1 MISNLNSLAPSE
13 GFTLTHIEG
22 VKLYRQNHSS
32 PRSPVLYEPSI
43 VIVCQGN
50 KIGYLGQETF
60 HYNAQQFLV
69 LSVPLPFESETIAT
83 DGKPFFAILIRLDLS
98 IISELLLALDCTQVS
113 DACQPKAIV
122 STTMDDNMVNAVTRL
137 LNTLESKDDSAIIGQ
152 SIIREIHYRALT
164 SEQCS
169 AVRAAL
175 SHQNNVGKVGKALR
189 LIHSNFASELN
200 VNRLAA
206 EAGMSVAAFHANFKT
221 VTTTSPMQYLKK
233 TRLHKARTLMIQGG
247 GTAASTALQVGYES
261 SSQFSREYK
270 RLFGRSPMEDV
281 NEMKHSLNELPVDAS
296 SSYVIAQ

>member
-1 MISNLNSLAPSE
+1 MISSLNSLAPSE
-13 GFTLTHIEG
+13 GFTLTHIDG
-22 VKLYRQNHSS
+22 VKLYRQNRSS

-83 DGKPFFAILIRLDLS
+83 EKEPFLAILIRLDLN
-98 IISELLLALDCTQVS
+98 IISELLLALDCTQIQE
-113 DACQPKAIV
+113 ACQPKAIV
-122 STTMDDNMVNAVTRL
+122 STAMDDNMINAVTHL
-137 LNTLESKDDSAIIGQ
+137 LATLESKGDSEIIGQ
-152 SIIREIHYRALT
+152 SIIREIHYRALA

-175 SHQNNVGKVGKALR
+175 SHQNNVSKVGKALR
-189 LIHSNFASELN
+189 LIHSDFASGLN

-270 RLFGRSPMEDV
+270 RFFGRSPMEDV
-281 NEMKHSLNELPVDAS
+281 NKMKHSLSELPIDS
-296 SSYVIAQ
+296 SSKYVIAP